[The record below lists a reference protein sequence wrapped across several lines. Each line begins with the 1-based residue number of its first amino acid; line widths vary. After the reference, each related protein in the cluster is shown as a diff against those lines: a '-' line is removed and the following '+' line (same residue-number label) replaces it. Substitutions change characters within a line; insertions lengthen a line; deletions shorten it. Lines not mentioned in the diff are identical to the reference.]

1 MEDAM
6 TTVSQDVRFSLR
18 MLQKHKGFTIVSALT
33 LALGIG
39 VNTAMFSVLNTFLFG
54 SLPYPQSE
62 RLVRVWRTSPHS
74 QSWPFSVANFFDQ
87 RAQNSV
93 FEGMAAYVYQG
104 RTFTEHGQTAERL
117 VNLSATQDFF
127 PLMGVAPALG
137 RVFKPEEFEPGVDN
151 VIVLSDRFWARR
163 FGSDPSII
171 GRKIQ
176 LDGKTVEIVGVM
188 PPGFEH
194 PMLWGPVDTWQP
206 LAFTPEQ
213 KANRRASFLASFG
226 RLKPGVSIQ
235 QAEQS
240 MVALAAN
247 IHKQNSSNEG
257 ESLRLEPL
265 QLSMSEDIGRTI
277 MWFTFGLAG
286 FVLLIACVN
295 LANLQLVRTAARS
308 RELAVRAA
316 LGAGR
321 WRLLRQSFTE
331 SILVALIGGIIS
343 LVVAFGA
350 IRFISV
356 RMFGDL
362 PGASVQLD
370 YKVFG
375 FALLCSLLTGI
386 LFGTLPAWLASRADV
401 NVALRENSRGSSA
414 GRSQHRTRHMLVV
427 GEVAFAMV
435 LLAAAGL
442 FLRGVQRFLNTDPG
456 WQVDGLVTAHM
467 GLQGEKYASD
477 QQRIVFLTELE
488 NRLRTLPGVQHAAIA
503 ESNPVFGYGSSNSF
517 SIEGRPEPP
526 PDKYW
531 EMFFESVSSDYFQTL
546 GARLQQGRSFNTAD
560 TADHP
565 KVLIINETTARNF
578 WPNESPIGKRI
589 ISTFAQKDFYEIVG
603 VVNDIAF
610 PGVLGEPYTR
620 YEAFF
625 PITQAPPNYLTLVL
639 RTGSNSEAIANSLR
653 NSIAGLDPDLP
664 VYRIRTARSA
674 VDLGLG
680 NVSLLGSLLGA
691 FATIGVILAVIGI
704 YGVVSYTVV
713 QRTGELGIRM
723 ALGAQSRDVL
733 WLVLGKGAVWVSIGA
748 LLGGF
753 GAYGVSKLL
762 IYLIPS
768 LPTRDPLI
776 LVFAALALVAV
787 ALLACYIPARRATR
801 VDPLVALKSD

>member
-1 MEDAM
+1 M
-6 TTVSQDVRFSLR
+6 TSLSQDLRFSLR
-18 MLQKHKGFTIVSALT
+18 MLLKHKSFTIVSALT

-62 RLVRVWRTSPHS
+62 RFVRVWRTSPHS
-74 QSWPFSVANFFDQ
+74 QNWPFSAANFFDQ
-87 RAQNSV
+87 HDQNTV
-93 FEGMAAYVYQG
+93 FEKMAAYTFAS
-104 RTFTEHGQTAERL
+104 RTLTENGQTAERL
-117 VNLSATQDFF
+117 VGLIATADFF
-127 PLMGVAPALG
+127 PLMGVAPAHG
-137 RVFKPEEFEPGVDN
+137 RVFNPEEFEPGVG
-151 VIVLSDRFWARR
+151 VIVLSDRFWTRR
-163 FGSDPSII
+163 FGSDPSVI

-188 PPGFEH
+188 PPGFDH
-194 PMLWGPVDTWQP
+194 PMLWGSIDFWQP
-206 LAFTPEQ
+206 LTFTPEE
-213 KANRRASFLASFG
+213 KTNRRAAYLNSFG
-226 RLKPGVSIQ
+226 RLKPGVSIK

-240 MVALAAN
+240 LVALAAN

-265 QLSMSEDIGRTI
+265 KLSMSDDIGRTV

-286 FVLLIACVN
+286 FVLLIACAN

-321 WRLLRQSFTE
+321 WRLLRHSLTE

-343 LVVAFGA
+343 LFVAYGA
-350 IRFISV
+350 IRFISF
-356 RMFGDL
+356 RMFPNL
-362 PGASVQLD
+362 PGAGVQLD

-375 FALLCSLLTGI
+375 FALLISLLTGV
-386 LFGTLPAWLASRADV
+386 LFGTVPAWFASRADV
-401 NVALRENSRGSSA
+401 NLVLRENSRGSTA
-414 GRSQHRTRHMLVV
+414 GRSQHRMRHMLVI

-435 LLAAAGL
+435 LLAGAGL
-442 FLRGVQRFLNTDPG
+442 FLRGLQRFLNADPG
-456 WQVDGLVTAHM
+456 WQVDGLVTAQLN
-467 GLQGEKYASD
+467 LQGVKYASEK
-477 QQRIVFLTELE
+477 QRVVFLTELE
-488 NRLRTLPGVQHAAIA
+488 NRLRALPGVQHAAIG
-503 ESNPVFGYGSSNSF
+503 SSHPVYGYNASNSF
-517 SIEGRPEPP
+517 QIEGRPEFP
-526 PDKYW
+526 PDKYP
-531 EMFFESVSSDYFQTL
+531 EMFFEPVSSDYFETL
-546 GARLQQGRSFNTAD
+546 GARLQQGRVFNSAD
-560 TADHP
+560 TSDHP

-578 WPNESPIGKRI
+578 WPGESPVGKRI

-603 VVNDIAF
+603 VVNDLSF
-610 PGVLGEPYTR
+610 PGSLEEPSTR
-620 YEAFF
+620 YQAFF
-625 PITQAPPNYLTLVL
+625 PLTQAPWNYLTLVL

-653 NSIAGLDPDLP
+653 SSIAGLDPDLP

-733 WLVLGKGAVWVSIGA
+733 WLVLGKGAVVVGIGA

-762 IYLIPS
+762 ISLIPS

-776 LVFAALALVAV
+776 LPFAALALVV
-787 ALLACYIPARRATR
+787 VGLLACYIPALRATR
-801 VDPLVALKSD
+801 VDPLVALKSE